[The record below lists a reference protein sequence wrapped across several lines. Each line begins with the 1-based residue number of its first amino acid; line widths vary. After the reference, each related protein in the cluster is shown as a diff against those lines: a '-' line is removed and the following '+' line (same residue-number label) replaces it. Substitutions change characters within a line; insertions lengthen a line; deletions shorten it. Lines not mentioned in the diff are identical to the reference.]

1 MLHDHA
7 TRSGQAG
14 AQLDTDE
21 ATRNLSEQITKPIL
35 GQTRP
40 AQTRIVLTQTD
51 LSLKWH
57 QHFLVYE
64 CRFLQT
70 TWDKPLLHRKS
81 VVGYLQLQVSSRNCK
96 LDIYPRPMNDSSTK
110 ITVEPVWRKSI
121 LHRPPF
127 GDQGVGFALW
137 ICYSP
142 RVFGNAGSP
151 RNDGHESQKI
161 KTLGHCKRKGSHK
174 APSKASPHFTARTEG
189 AHLPVAAERTTE
201 ARVSSN
207 TTLQSLSIADS
218 EQRDGDLSGEPR
230 WQRRMDGAEGD
241 RIAILEPATA
251 GDSGRRTSRSEL
263 KSKR

>member
-81 VVGYLQLQVSSRNCK
+81 VVGYLRLQVSGRNCK

-142 RVFGNAGSP
+142 RVIGNAGSP
-151 RNDGHESQKI
+151 RNDGHGSQKI
-161 KTLGHCKRKGSHK
+161 KTLGHCERKGSQSTVEKQARISRRGRKGHICQSQQREPPRH
-174 APSKASPHFTARTEG
+174 ASAQTPPSSPSLLQTANNEM
-189 AHLPVAAERTTE
+189 AIYP
-201 ARVSSN
+201 
-207 TTLQSLSIADS
+207 
-218 EQRDGDLSGEPR
+218 EPR
-230 WQRRMDGAEGD
+230 WQRRKDGAEGD
-241 RIAILEPATA
+241 R
-251 GDSGRRTSRSEL
+251 
-263 KSKR
+263 